1 MKNSKLMML
10 AVLDALG
17 VAVYVFLVSLI
28 MNYGSKIFGEKDTA
42 ITPIAVLLLFV
53 LSALVTSSLVLGRPV
68 MLYLDGQKKEGV
80 KLLVYTGLSLFI
92 LLVLV
97 LLIMMLTR
105 QS

>member
-10 AVLDALG
+10 AFLNSLG
-17 VAVYVFLVSLI
+17 VAVYVFLVSLV
-28 MNYGSKIFGEKDTA
+28 MNNGSKIFGEKDTA

-53 LSALVTSSLVLGRPV
+53 LSALVTSGLVLGRPV

-97 LLIMMLTR
+97 FSIMILIK
-105 QS
+105 